1 MTPYAI
7 LFFLLALGIMI
18 IGIPVAVVMGLSG
31 IIGGCLLWGMP
42 FLSSVGNMLWGVQTS
57 EFLTAIPLFILMG
70 EILLR
75 TGVADKMYS
84 ALSVW
89 TNGIPGRLLHTNIG
103 SCALFAATTGSSPAT
118 AAAVG
123 TVASKALCQRGYP
136 APISLGSLAAGAT
149 LGILIPP
156 SVALIVYGSLTTN
169 SIGKLFAAGI
179 IPGLILTGGFMLYIF
194 IHALVTGE
202 GKADRRY
209 TWKERLTVLPD
220 LLPPVLIFGLVMG
233 SIYLGWA
240 TPVESASLGVI
251 MALLIAAALRRLNR
265 EVMLTCFV
273 NTAQLAGMILLII
286 AAAYILNMLLT
297 LVGIASFMTD
307 FVASLNLSFPLFIL
321 AMVIFYIILGMF
333 MDVLSMQ
340 VATIPIVYPMAM
352 AMGADPIWLGIFIV
366 IMSELA
372 MITPP
377 VGMNLFVIQA
387 VRADEGTIRDVI
399 KGVIPFGLIMLAMVV
414 LMVLF
419 PQIVTWLP
427 QHIK

>member
-1 MTPYAI
+1 MIVAI
-7 LFFLLALGIMI
+7 FSFLLALGSMLL
-18 IGIPVAVVMGLSG
+18 GIPVAVVMGLSG

-75 TGVADKMYS
+75 TGVADKMYT
-84 ALSVW
+84 ALAVW
-89 TNGIPGRLLHTNIG
+89 TNGIPGRLLHTNIA
-103 SCALFAATTGSSPAT
+103 SCAMFAATTGSSPAT

-123 TVASKALCQRGYP
+123 TVAAKALRKRGYP

-156 SVALIVYGSLTTN
+156 SVAMIVYGSLTTN
-169 SIGKLFAAGI
+169 SIGKLFAAGV
-179 IPGLILTGGFMLYIF
+179 IPGLLLTGAFMLYIF
-194 IHALVTGE
+194 MHALFTGE
-202 GKADRRY
+202 GKADRTH
-209 TWKERLTVLPD
+209 TWKERIAVLPD

-240 TPVESASLGVI
+240 TPVESASLGVL
-251 MALLIAAALRRLNR
+251 MALLIAAFLRRLNR
-265 EVMLTCFV
+265 DVMFTCFI

-286 AAAYILNMLLT
+286 AAAYVLNMLLT
-297 LVGIASFMTD
+297 LAGIANFMTD
-307 FVASLNLSFPLFIL
+307 FVVSLNLSFPLFIAAL
-321 AMVIFYIILGMF
+321 VVFYIILGMF

-352 AMGADPIWLGIFIV
+352 AVGADPIWFGIFIV

-387 VRADEGTIRDVI
+387 VRADDGTIRDII
-399 KGVIPFGLIMLAMVV
+399 KGVIPFILIMLGMVAV
-414 LMVLF
+414 LMLF
-419 PQIVTWLP
+419 PQIATWLP

>member
-1 MTPYAI
+1 MTVYAI
-7 LFFLLALGIMI
+7 FFFLLTLGVMI
-18 IGIPVAVVMGLSG
+18 LGIPVAVVMGISG
-31 IIGGCLLWGMP
+31 IIGGCLLWGTP
-42 FLSSVGNMLWGVQTS
+42 FLSSVGNMVWGVQTS

-75 TGVADKMYS
+75 TGVADTMYA
-84 ALSVW
+84 ALAVW

-103 SCALFAATTGSSPAT
+103 SCAMFAATTGSSPAT

-123 TVASKALCQRGYP
+123 TVASKALTQRGYP

-156 SVALIVYGSLTTN
+156 SVAMIVYGSLTTN

-179 IPGLILTGGFMLYIF
+179 IPGILLTGGFMLYIF
-194 IHALVTGE
+194 LHSLITGE
-202 GKADRRY
+202 GKADRTY
-209 TWKERLTVLPD
+209 TWKERFAVLPD
-220 LLPPVLIFGLVMG
+220 LLPPMLIFGLVMG

-251 MALLIAAALRRLNR
+251 MALLIAGVLGRLNR
-265 EVMLTCFV
+265 DVMFTCFI

-297 LVGIASFMTD
+297 LMGIANFMTD
-307 FVASLNLSFPLFIL
+307 FVASLDLSFPLFIAAL
-321 AMVIFYIILGMF
+321 VIFYIILGMF

-352 AMGADPIWLGIFIV
+352 AMEADPIWLGIFIV

-387 VRADEGTIRDVI
+387 VRADEGTIKDVI
-399 KGVIPFGLIMLAMVV
+399 KGVIPFGLIMLGMVV
-414 LMVLF
+414 LLVLF
-419 PQIVTWLP
+419 PQIATWLP
-427 QHIK
+427 QHIQ